1 MSRVIT
7 ARNDPEATRAYWTM
21 SRGDT
26 ERAFRAARR
35 HSRVVRI
42 LRIAVP
48 AGVAVGIIV
57 ITLITYLNPLRML
70 AKLPINID
78 NLVVSGTKVTME
90 QPRLSGFTQDARAYE
105 LTADTAAQDMT
116 KPDIVELRNIR
127 AKVEMQDK
135 SSMELTAA
143 TGIYDAKGETLRLD
157 RNIVLNSSTGYQ
169 GRLSEAMID
178 IRKGNVVSEHPVEVK
193 MLQGTLNA
201 NRLDIVDSGDLV
213 RFHGGVVM
221 DMMTESAAASKSG
234 RAMIVT
240 FRMRFL
246 LMVAART
253 GHARR
258 ESARAAGGVA
268 RAAECVAG
276 VFAKSRSAGPH
287 RSGDAGSP

>member
-21 SRGDT
+21 SRGDAD
-26 ERAFRAARR
+26 RAFHAARR
-35 HSRVVRI
+35 HSRAVHI

-48 AGVAVGIIV
+48 AGVAVGIII

-70 AKLPINID
+70 AKLPINLD

-90 QPRLSGFTQDARAYE
+90 GPRLTGFTHDARAYE

-135 SSMELTAA
+135 SSMELTARS
-143 TGIYDAKGETLRLD
+143 GIYDSKGETLRLEQ
-157 RNIVLNSSTGYQ
+157 NILLNSSTGYQ

-193 MLQGTLNA
+193 LLQGTLNA

-221 DMMTESAAASKSG
+221 DMM
-234 RAMIVT
+234 MNQPPQ
-240 FRMRFL
+240 
-246 LMVAART
+246 
-253 GHARR
+253 
-258 ESARAAGGVA
+258 
-268 RAAECVAG
+268 
-276 VFAKSRSAGPH
+276 AKS
-287 RSGDAGSP
+287 DAQ

>member
-21 SRGDT
+21 SRGDAD
-26 ERAFRAARR
+26 RAFHAARR
-35 HSRVVRI
+35 HSRAVRI

-48 AGVAVGIIV
+48 AGVAVGIII

-70 AKLPINID
+70 AKLPINLD

-90 QPRLSGFTQDARAYE
+90 GPRLTGFTHDARAYE

-135 SSMELTAA
+135 SSMELTARS
-143 TGIYDAKGETLRLD
+143 GIYDSKGETLRLEQ
-157 RNIVLNSSTGYQ
+157 NILLNSSTGYQ

-193 MLQGTLNA
+193 LLQGTLNA

-221 DMMTESAAASKSG
+221 DMIMNQPPQ
-234 RAMIVT
+234 
-240 FRMRFL
+240 
-246 LMVAART
+246 
-253 GHARR
+253 
-258 ESARAAGGVA
+258 
-268 RAAECVAG
+268 
-276 VFAKSRSAGPH
+276 AKS
-287 RSGDAGSP
+287 DAQ

>member
-21 SRGDT
+21 SRGDAD
-26 ERAFRAARR
+26 RAFHAARR
-35 HSRVVRI
+35 HSRAVRI

-48 AGVAVGIIV
+48 AGVTVGIII
-57 ITLITYLNPLRML
+57 ITLVTYLNPLRML
-70 AKLPINID
+70 AKLPINLD

-90 QPRLSGFTQDARAYE
+90 GPRLKGFTHDARAYE

-135 SSMELTAA
+135 SSMELTALS
-143 TGIYDAKGETLRLD
+143 GIYDSKGETLRLEE
-157 RNIVLNSSTGYQ
+157 NILLNSSTGYQ
-169 GRLSEAMID
+169 GRLSEAMVD

-221 DMMTESAAASKSG
+221 DMM
-234 RAMIVT
+234 MNQPPQ
-240 FRMRFL
+240 
-246 LMVAART
+246 
-253 GHARR
+253 
-258 ESARAAGGVA
+258 
-268 RAAECVAG
+268 
-276 VFAKSRSAGPH
+276 AKS
-287 RSGDAGSP
+287 DAQ

>member
-21 SRGDT
+21 SRGDAD
-26 ERAFRAARR
+26 RAFHAARR
-35 HSRVVRI
+35 HSRAVRI

-48 AGVAVGIIV
+48 AGVAVGIII

-70 AKLPINID
+70 AKLPINLD

-90 QPRLSGFTQDARAYE
+90 GPRLTGFTHDARAYE

-135 SSMELTAA
+135 SSINLSALS
-143 TGIYDAKGETLRLD
+143 GIYDSKGETLRLEQ
-157 RNIVLNSSTGYQ
+157 NILLNSSTGYQ

-193 MLQGTLNA
+193 LLQGTLNA

-221 DMMTESAAASKSG
+221 DMM
-234 RAMIVT
+234 MNQPPQ
-240 FRMRFL
+240 
-246 LMVAART
+246 
-253 GHARR
+253 
-258 ESARAAGGVA
+258 
-268 RAAECVAG
+268 
-276 VFAKSRSAGPH
+276 AKS
-287 RSGDAGSP
+287 DAQ

>member
-7 ARNDPEATRAYWTM
+7 ARNDQEATRAYWTM
-21 SRGDT
+21 SRGDAD
-26 ERAFRAARR
+26 RAFHAARR
-35 HSRVVRI
+35 HSRAVRI

-48 AGVAVGIIV
+48 AGVAVGIII

-70 AKLPINID
+70 AKLPINLD

-90 QPRLSGFTQDARAYE
+90 GPRLTGFTHDARAYE

-116 KPDIVELRNIR
+116 KPDFVELRNIR

-135 SSMELTAA
+135 SSINLSAVS
-143 TGIYDAKGETLRLD
+143 GIYDSKGETLRLEQ
-157 RNIVLNSSTGYQ
+157 NILLNSSTGYQ

-193 MLQGTLNA
+193 MLQGTLTA

-221 DMMTESAAASKSG
+221 DMM
-234 RAMIVT
+234 MNQPPQ
-240 FRMRFL
+240 
-246 LMVAART
+246 
-253 GHARR
+253 
-258 ESARAAGGVA
+258 
-268 RAAECVAG
+268 
-276 VFAKSRSAGPH
+276 AKS
-287 RSGDAGSP
+287 DAQ